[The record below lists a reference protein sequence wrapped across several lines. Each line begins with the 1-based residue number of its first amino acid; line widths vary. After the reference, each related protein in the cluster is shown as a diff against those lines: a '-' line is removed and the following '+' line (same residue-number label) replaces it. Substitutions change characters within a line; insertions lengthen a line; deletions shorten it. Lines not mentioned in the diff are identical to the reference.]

1 MAFEPKFQVS
11 PYYLLKENWLVKRNS
26 LDLRQGYGAEVTNKM
41 NGGFCLWLTGLSASG
56 KTTIARLMENSLLVR
71 GLKVQVLDGDVIRT
85 NLSEGLG
92 FTRAD
97 REINLRRIAFVAELL
112 VRHGIVVVVSAITP
126 YQSMREEVR
135 SKIGAFVEV
144 YLNCPLEIC
153 IQRDPKGLYRKAL
166 AGQIQN
172 FTGID
177 DPYETPE
184 HPEIELKTHEE
195 SPERC
200 LDQILTILEAL
211 KKIPSRPEGFSAE
224 KTRELEKPRNNF
236 CFN

>member
-1 MAFEPKFQVS
+1 MVFEPQFQVS
-11 PYYLLKENWLVKRNS
+11 PYYLLKENWLDKGNS
-26 LDLRQGYGAEVTNKM
+26 LDLRQGYVAEVTNKM

-56 KTTIARLMENSLLVR
+56 KTTIARLMENSLLAR

-92 FTRAD
+92 FTRTD
-97 REINLRRIAFVAELL
+97 REINLLRIAFVAGLL

-126 YQSMREEVR
+126 YQSVREEVR
-135 SKIGAFVEV
+135 RKIGAFIEV

-184 HPEIELKTHEE
+184 RPEIELKTHEE

-211 KKIPSRPEGFSAE
+211 KKIPSRPEGFSAG